1 MLTVFRIR
9 NLMWLALAFSLAVT
23 TSIHHNQK
31 GGGMLPQFIAN
42 LQQTSLV
49 PATFVGNT
57 FFLAKFGVLK
67 YQSPECFSTPIKFT
81 LNRKGSAMPEP
92 SDYVFMIKT
101 VFKCLRKRAY
111 VGMNRNLVCRFLVLI

>member
-42 LQQTSLV
+42 LQQTSLA
-49 PATFVGNT
+49 PATFVGT
-57 FFLAKFGVLK
+57 GVCTTEYL
-67 YQSPECFSTPIKFT
+67 TN
-81 LNRKGSAMPEP
+81 L
-92 SDYVFMIKT
+92 YVPY
-101 VFKCLRKRAY
+101 LLSNAY
-111 VGMNRNLVCRFLVLI
+111 KMVC